1 MKNSKRGQSEKIGL
15 FSKKFLKVALVI
27 ISVGL
32 LCGFISGKPLKSV
45 VSVKENVAQSQQVAQ
60 KNQVAQKRSS
70 NPAAQDVE
78 KTVEASKAE
87 AAANAGSAEMTKAQS
102 DSLEL
107 AQFKANA
114 DSTKLAAQAQQDS
127 VKLSLEK
134 RKAQFAQILQKKH
147 LVFSWKSIGKGILG
161 IALIIFIA
169 WICSTDRK
177 KINWKTVGM
186 ALLLQF
192 IVAFS
197 VLMFPAVQVFFEYM
211 GKCFVAV
218 LDWTKAGS
226 NFLFG
231 PLLDQTKIGYIFVF
245 QILPTIIFFSALTS
259 LFFYLGIL
267 QKIVWFMGWCL
278 TKLMSISGAESLS
291 CAGNIF
297 LGQTEAPLMVKEY
310 IPRMSRSEL
319 MLVMVSGMATMAG
332 GVLAAYIAMLGC
344 GDPVMTVEFAKH
356 LLSASVM
363 AAPGAIAMAKILK
376 PETEPIDNSVEVTKE
391 KLGDNVLD
399 SISRGTTQGL
409 KLAANVAAMLLVFYA
424 LIAGVNYI
432 LNIISFPAFDRWLT
446 VFSHGRYTDLTL
458 QCILSYLFTPVIWL
472 TGVPTAD
479 LGLVGRLLGEKLILT
494 EFIGYQS
501 LTTMLQTSVFTSAKS
516 IIMATYVLCGFANF
530 ASIGIIIGG
539 VGGMAPNKQSILGE
553 YGFRALLGATFVALI
568 SAAMVGMFLAE

>member
-267 QKIVWFMGWCL
+267 QKVVWFMGWCL

>member
-1 MKNSKRGQSEKIGL
+1 MNSSKRGQSEKIGL

-45 VSVKENVAQSQQVAQ
+45 VFVKENVAHLQ
-60 KNQVAQKRSS
+60 QVAQKRSS

-78 KTVEASKAE
+78 KTVESGKAE
-87 AAANAGSAEMTKAQS
+87 AAAIAASAKAGSGAMTKAMA

-107 AQFKANA
+107 AQLRANA

-127 VKLSLEK
+127 VKTALEK
-134 RKAQFAQILQKKH
+134 RKVQFAQILQKKH
-147 LVFSWKSIGKGILG
+147 LVFSWKSIGKGVLG
-161 IALIIFIA
+161 IFVIILIA
-169 WICSTDRK
+169 WFFSTDRK

-310 IPRMSRSEL
+310 IPTMSRSEL
-319 MLVMVSGMATMAG
+319 MLIMVSGMATMSG
-332 GVLAAYIAMLGC
+332 
-344 GDPVMTVEFAKH
+344 
-356 LLSASVM
+356 
-363 AAPGAIAMAKILK
+363 
-376 PETEPIDNSVEVTKE
+376 
-391 KLGDNVLD
+391 
-399 SISRGTTQGL
+399 
-409 KLAANVAAMLLVFYA
+409 
-424 LIAGVNYI
+424 
-432 LNIISFPAFDRWLT
+432 
-446 VFSHGRYTDLTL
+446 
-458 QCILSYLFTPVIWL
+458 
-472 TGVPTAD
+472 
-479 LGLVGRLLGEKLILT
+479 
-494 EFIGYQS
+494 
-501 LTTMLQTSVFTSAKS
+501 
-516 IIMATYVLCGFANF
+516 
-530 ASIGIIIGG
+530 
-539 VGGMAPNKQSILGE
+539 
-553 YGFRALLGATFVALI
+553 
-568 SAAMVGMFLAE
+568 